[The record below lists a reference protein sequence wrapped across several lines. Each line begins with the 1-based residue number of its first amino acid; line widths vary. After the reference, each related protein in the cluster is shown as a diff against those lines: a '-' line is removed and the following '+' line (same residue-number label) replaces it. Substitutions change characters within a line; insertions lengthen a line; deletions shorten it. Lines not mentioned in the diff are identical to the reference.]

1 MLTQSSQARVAA
13 DRVAPWGDLAFLHQL
28 GAQGSLK
35 PRKRPIQARSAA
47 TVHAIFEASIQVLL
61 SVGYRKLT
69 TSRVAERAGVSVGTL
84 YQYFPNRQSLMRAVL
99 ERYLAEMSASIEAD
113 CQSLKERS
121 LDETAAGLVDA
132 FIAAKWRRLE
142 VSRAMHEP
150 LSEVGGVELVRAA
163 AVKGAAIAAKALRG
177 CREIGRDDVE
187 PLAVFLVMACT
198 SIANERWTQRLSM
211 SLVVTRALPDE
222 RGAMEPGRAAS
233 QLSLIR
239 LVVPRATRTVN
250 SAQSVIAVIAESS
263 VVTIASCLHG

>member
-1 MLTQSSQARVAA
+1 MTTS
-13 DRVAPWGDLAFLHQL
+13 
-28 GAQGSLK
+28 AQGSLK
-35 PRKRPIQARSAA
+35 PRKRPIQARSEA

-84 YQYFPNRQSLMRAVL
+84 YQYFPNRQSLIRAVL
-99 ERYLAEMSASIEAD
+99 QRYIAEMSASIEAD
-113 CQSLKERS
+113 CQSPKERS

-177 CREIGRDDVE
+177 CPEIGRDDVE
-187 PLAVFLVMACT
+187 TLAVFLVMACT
-198 SIANERWTQRLSM
+198 SMLQAAFMDYAVDKETLRGHMHAMARGYLREM
-211 SLVVTRALPDE
+211 RAP
-222 RGAMEPGRAAS
+222 GNGGRA
-233 QLSLIR
+233 R
-239 LVVPRATRTVN
+239 ERATLST
-250 SAQSVIAVIAESS
+250 A
-263 VVTIASCLHG
+263 